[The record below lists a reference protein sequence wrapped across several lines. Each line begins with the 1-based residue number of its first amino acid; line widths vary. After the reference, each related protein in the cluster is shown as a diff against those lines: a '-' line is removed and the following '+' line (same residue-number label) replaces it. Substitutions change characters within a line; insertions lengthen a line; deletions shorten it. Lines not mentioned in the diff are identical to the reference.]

1 MYVRPLGGLGS
12 LGEIRGTFF
21 LFFLREAIH
30 REEEKDKEKNKNN
43 NIQFLTMI
51 DPMANLGNEGFDP
64 NSAIGEGD
72 SLLSG
77 GRNHHI
83 MNIHAIHLNNKKIDK
98 VRSLMGIISGC
109 VAGICGLT
117 GLQGLGT
124 SQCFVSFLPKHH
136 QIA

>member
-1 MYVRPLGGLGS
+1 
-12 LGEIRGTFF
+12 
-21 LFFLREAIH
+21 
-30 REEEKDKEKNKNN
+30 
-43 NIQFLTMI
+43 MI

-64 NSAIGEGD
+64 NTAIGDSD

-117 GLQGLGT
+117 GLQGLGK
-124 SQCFVSFLPKHH
+124 SQFCFILTQTRP
-136 QIA
+136 IR

>member
-1 MYVRPLGGLGS
+1 
-12 LGEIRGTFF
+12 
-21 LFFLREAIH
+21 
-30 REEEKDKEKNKNN
+30 
-43 NIQFLTMI
+43 MI

-64 NSAIGEGD
+64 NSVIGDGD

-77 GRNHHI
+77 RNRHFI
-83 MNIHAIHLNNKKIDK
+83 INMHAVHLNNKKIDK

-124 SQCFVSFLPKHH
+124 LLCLLLQKYAAHL
-136 QIA
+136 